1 MTEETPLNLMQRAAE
16 KLRQQSA
23 SASAAPVREA
33 GRQQPAAPVP
43 PPASPLQPK
52 ESRTVTIDINRLLLA
67 GMVSPKGDK
76 TLISEEYRI
85 LKRPLL
91 LKAFSDEGRTENAH
105 VIMVSSSV
113 PGEGKTFTAIN
124 LAMSIASEPD
134 LNVLLVDGDVMNPS
148 VLGRLGIEERSGLI
162 DLLEDKGVS
171 VSDVL
176 LRCSNIPNL
185 TILPAGAP
193 TSRATEL
200 LASSRMESLVT
211 DLARRYPD
219 RVIIFDSPPVLASTE
234 PSVIAL
240 HVGQIVLVVEAEKTP
255 QSAVEA
261 SLRQLTACPTINLV
275 LNKTRIASSSD
286 EFGGYGYGYGQY
298 GRRKA

>member
-16 KLRQQSA
+16 KLRQKDA
-23 SASAAPVREA
+23 
-33 GRQQPAAPVP
+33 PAAPLAQPGKPAGLSPSPVP
-43 PPASPLQPK
+43 SPLRTS
-52 ESRTVTIDINRLLLA
+52 ESQTVTIDVNRLLLA

-76 TLISEEYRI
+76 TLISEEYRL

>member
-16 KLRQQSA
+16 KLRQKDAPAAAPAQPGKPAGLSP
-23 SASAAPVREA
+23 SAAP
-33 GRQQPAAPVP
+33 
-43 PPASPLQPK
+43 SPLRTS
-52 ESRTVTIDINRLLLA
+52 ESQTVTIDVNRLLLA

-76 TLISEEYRI
+76 TLISEEYRL

-255 QSAVEA
+255 QSAIEA